1 MSLWRALLRLLP
13 GQNHKD
19 EYELL
24 PEASH
29 HDHEPRPRGRRRPHG
44 CFRFFTLRRICILL
58 ALIPLLTVV
67 GVLLSGIPPT
77 YNDIRTYEAKLP
89 QNNLTDLSTA
99 DARTYLRFPGHLWGH
114 GLNNVLQEAIV
125 MGYLAHL
132 AGRVYVFEDYTW
144 SHLPMP
150 YTIYDFALRSTRIP
164 LNAFVTGPLAG
175 GPLPSPDENAVQKRA
190 VTAAFYEKACPRSA
204 VHLVSSVGAPTEAE
218 GSALIEWWVKRLSD
232 VHGARCVEID
242 SSEQP
247 VFDRFLFGS
256 PRLLSLLPGLNASP
270 ILGAFAWSPL
280 VHSAV
285 VRNFA
290 VLRPT
295 DPAALYPPPRPLAL
309 SADPKSAASPSIPD
323 AHRTLTGL
331 VAVHLRRGDYKRHCP
346 RLAQWG
352 AGYMG
357 VNTHPAL
364 PDRFILPG
372 ANSTPA
378 AAEAHYLLHCLPT
391 PQQLAARLHAVRA
404 EHAAR
409 HPGNQPLSRVYILTN
424 AWGWFVNSV
433 RAELVADGW
442 EEVWGSGDIALDAA
456 QAGVGMAVDMRI
468 GEGAEVFL
476 GNGFS
481 SLTSNIVMLRLAR
494 GLEAASNRFL

>member
-1 MSLWRALLRLLP
+1 LTVCTFLP
-13 GQNHKD
+13 
-19 EYELL
+19 
-24 PEASH
+24 
-29 HDHEPRPRGRRRPHG
+29 
-44 CFRFFTLRRICILL
+44 FTLS
-58 ALIPLLTVV
+58 
-67 GVLLSGIPPT
+67 LLSLI
-77 YNDIRTYEAKLP
+77 I
-89 QNNLTDLSTA
+89 S
-99 DARTYLRFPGHLWGH
+99 
-114 GLNNVLQEAIV
+114 
-125 MGYLAHL
+125 
-132 AGRVYVFEDYTW
+132 
-144 SHLPMP
+144 
-150 YTIYDFALRSTRIP
+150 
-164 LNAFVTGPLAG
+164 
-175 GPLPSPDENAVQKRA
+175 
-190 VTAAFYEKACPRSA
+190 PRS
-204 VHLVSSVGAPTEAE
+204 
-218 GSALIEWWVKRLSD
+218 
-232 VHGARCVEID
+232 
-242 SSEQP
+242 
-247 VFDRFLFGS
+247 LFGS

-309 SADPKSAASPSIPD
+309 STDPKSAPSPSIPD

-364 PDRFILPG
+364 PDRFLLPG

-476 GNGFS
+476 GNG
-481 SLTSNIVMLRLAR
+481 VRVLRLR
-494 GLEAASNRFL
+494 CG